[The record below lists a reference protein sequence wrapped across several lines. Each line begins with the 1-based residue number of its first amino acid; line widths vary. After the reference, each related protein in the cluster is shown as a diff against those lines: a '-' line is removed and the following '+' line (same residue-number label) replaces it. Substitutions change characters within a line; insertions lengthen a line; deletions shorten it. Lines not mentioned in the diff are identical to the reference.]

1 MSARNRVF
9 VSFAVEDSYARDFLV
24 GQARNNRSPFEF
36 VDMSVKQPFD
46 TAWKT
51 QCRTKIRGCDGMI
64 ALISPN
70 TMRATGARWEMWCAN
85 DEGIPLIGVYISKD
99 NRGQAPPEL
108 AGKQVITWSWGGI
121 ARFINSL

>member
-1 MSARNRVF
+1 
-9 VSFAVEDSYARDFLV
+9 
-24 GQARNNRSPFEF
+24 
-36 VDMSVKQPFD
+36 
-46 TAWKT
+46 
-51 QCRTKIRGCDGMI
+51 MI